1 MSAGP
6 VPRPPSRVLRLLLV
20 ALSSLGVLALSQS
33 ALSQQ
38 STEKPQN
45 IPLPRPSGM
54 STGGIHAP
62 IKDSHSRPITAA
74 GFVDDAPVVF
84 VDITHQAGLDK
95 FHHRSGS
102 PEKSTIL
109 EAPGSGVALLDYDN
123 DGWLD
128 IYLLNGSTVA
138 AVKGAELAPRAMLLH
153 NNHDGTF
160 TDVTDKAGVS
170 NDRWGFGLA
179 VAYCD
184 HDGGPCIYLDA
195 YR

>member
-20 ALSSLGVLALSQS
+20 ALSSLGVLAFSQF

-38 STEKPQN
+38 ATEKPQN

-62 IKDSHSRPITAA
+62 IKDSHSRPITAG

-102 PEKSTIL
+102 PETSPISTTTTM
-109 EAPGSGVALLDYDN
+109 A
-123 DGWLD
+123 
-128 IYLLNGSTVA
+128 GSTFISLTDRPLPPQKA
-138 AVKGAELAPRAMLLH
+138 QSPRPAPCSSTTITTAPSPTSPTKPACPMI
-153 NNHDGTF
+153 
-160 TDVTDKAGVS
+160 AGVS
-170 NDRWGFGLA
+170 AWPSGTTTT
-179 VAYCD
+179 
-184 HDGGPCIYLDA
+184 
-195 YR
+195 

>member
-20 ALSSLGVLALSQS
+20 ALSSLGVLAFSQF

-38 STEKPQN
+38 ATEKPQN

-62 IKDSHSRPITAA
+62 IKDSHSRPITAG

-102 PEKSTIL
+102 P
-109 EAPGSGVALLDYDN
+109 
-123 DGWLD
+123 
-128 IYLLNGSTVA
+128 
-138 AVKGAELAPRAMLLH
+138 
-153 NNHDGTF
+153 
-160 TDVTDKAGVS
+160 
-170 NDRWGFGLA
+170 
-179 VAYCD
+179 
-184 HDGGPCIYLDA
+184 
-195 YR
+195 

>member
-20 ALSSLGVLALSQS
+20 ALSSLGVLAFSQF

-38 STEKPQN
+38 ATEKPQN

-54 STGGIHAP
+54 STGGIHAA
-62 IKDSHSRPITAA
+62 IKDSHSRPITAG

-102 PEKSTIL
+102 PEKSPLL

-128 IYLLNGSTVA
+128 IYLLNGSTVDATKAQKPEPA
-138 AVKGAELAPRAMLLH
+138 ALLFH
-153 NNHDGTF
+153 NNHNGTF
-160 TDVTDKAGVS
+160 TDVTHKAGVS
-170 NDRWGFGLA
+170 NDHCRYG
-179 VAYCD
+179 VASGSYD
-184 HDGGPCIYLDA
+184 PD
-195 YR
+195 

>member
-62 IKDSHSRPITAA
+62 IKDSHSRPITAG

-84 VDITHQAGLDK
+84 VDITHQAGLTSFITAPALPK
-95 FHHRSGS
+95 RRPSSKRRAPAS
-102 PEKSTIL
+102 PFSTTTTM
-109 EAPGSGVALLDYDN
+109 A
-123 DGWLD
+123 
-128 IYLLNGSTVA
+128 GSTFISLTDRPLRPQKA
-138 AVKGAELAPRAMLLH
+138 QSPGPAPCSSTTITTAPSPTSPSKLACPMIT
-153 NNHDGTF
+153 GIT
-160 TDVTDKAGVS
+160 V
-170 NDRWGFGLA
+170 
-179 VAYCD
+179 
-184 HDGGPCIYLDA
+184 
-195 YR
+195 